1 MFEILDSGLMTTVQ
15 DLGRRRYLSIA
26 SVKSGAMDTFSLY
39 IGNLLVGNEP
49 GDAGLEICV
58 GLKIK
63 ALCQMVIAIT
73 GGDLLP
79 KINNEDVPMWKTIRI
94 EKGDVLSFTSIKS
107 GFRAYLALSGAIDVP
122 VLYGSKSTYV
132 SGRHGDLGF
141 GGFGGRVLRKGDIV
155 RIGTPGKLIDS
166 IEFRSLK
173 SSVIPKFGDTWEIR
187 VVLGPFDYFL
197 TEQGLETFLN
207 YPWKVWYGSS
217 RTGYRYNGP
226 ILGFK
231 DREKQKE
238 TGGHPSNYISDGVPL
253 GAVQAPFGLP
263 GILCADA
270 FTVGGHAKIAT
281 VIDPDMD
288 KVGQSKPGDKT
299 FFKQVMIEEAQEI
312 YKKAQELLREEIILY

>member
-1 MFEILDSGLMTTVQ
+1 MHYLVPLMYQ
-15 DLGRRRYLSIA
+15 
-26 SVKSGAMDTFSLY
+26 F
-39 IGNLLVGNEP
+39 
-49 GDAGLEICV
+49 C
-58 GLKIK
+58 
-63 ALCQMVIAIT
+63 
-73 GGDLLP
+73 
-79 KINNEDVPMWKTIRI
+79 
-94 EKGDVLSFTSIKS
+94 
-107 GFRAYLALSGAIDVP
+107 
-122 VLYGSKSTYV
+122 YGSKSTYV